1 MRIKKRRP
9 IVVLFLI
16 LIIGSGFMLLHL
28 KESDNESSIEPLSD
42 NLIASNITSG
52 KPLPGISS
60 ADVQSNILASDT
72 GIQSRNTLPEQMRW
86 DDEGLE
92 VEVHPDGME
101 SIYLDGR
108 FTHVSAAIRDEN
120 GEIQIQCFSDYT
132 AMTDAINGKTPTK
145 AIVIK

>member
-1 MRIKKRRP
+1 MRIKQRRS
-9 IVVLFLI
+9 IIVLFLI
-16 LIIGSGFMLLHL
+16 LVIGSGFLLLHL
-28 KESDNESSIEPLSD
+28 EESEDEGSIEPFSD
-42 NLIASNITSG
+42 NLVASNITSR
-52 KPLPGISS
+52 KSLPETST
-60 ADVQSNILASDT
+60 ADLQNNILASDA

-101 SIYLDGR
+101 SIHLDGR

-120 GEIQIQCFSDYT
+120 GEIQIQCFSGYT

-145 AIVIK
+145 ANVIK